1 MDFYGT
7 ASTAVGQLI
16 KVTIFIKGVI
26 TDIKEFE
33 DNLHDIQLKINI
45 QLATLEFFRK
55 RFVDSEDALMLP
67 GRSSEFLVQTVTDLL
82 LTMTGKLA
90 VYEVF
95 MRKYNF
101 LDENSGDEK
110 DEEDEGN
117 KREAPPEG
125 GKESKVS
132 FLERARTRFKTLKL
146 KGYDWAIFD
155 KKKLLAVLED
165 YRSDTDSLRGMMQHF
180 SQEALYSLVE
190 KSSLKGTGLESVIK
204 RQKLAKVELA
214 SDFAEIEG
222 DFAEEGVA
230 AERFQLGH
238 WNHQGSST
246 QVIVEYHEYEDQ
258 LRSDDLDEDEVAK
271 LKEPV
276 KTLAWLLQNS
286 SFRETDGE
294 LIEEQPVIYSLQ
306 CLGYKDDTRAKRMT
320 FLYKLPSPP
329 DGTSWR
335 YDGGNTLATL
345 HTLITKV
352 DKKTKRGFKP
362 PLADRYSIANS
373 LALTVLNIH
382 GSLWIH
388 KNIWSHGILL
398 FLQDKDGSTYPLG
411 ATTELSGPTPITAT
425 KDGAKPRLLAFLGDW
440 GYSRRID
447 GFTDMN
453 VDFDIEGNLYRHP
466 ERQGKPKRQ
475 FSRIHDIYALGVVLL
490 EIGLWRT
497 VSQLFEKQIHEIR
510 QTADTKLLKAKD
522 VANTLTSL
530 AKKELP
536 KEMGEKYASAV
547 LACLTGDF
555 HKDSD
560 VDLSLD
566 MKDKVVDVT
575 ALGVKL

>member
-16 KVTIFIKGVI
+16 QVTIFIKGVI

-33 DNLHDIQLKINI
+33 DNLHDTQLKINI
-45 QLATLEFFRK
+45 QLATLEFFRR
-55 RFVDSEDALMLP
+55 RFVDSKDALMLP
-67 GRSSEFLVQTVTDLL
+67 GRSSEFLAQTVTDLL

-90 VYEVF
+90 VYEAF
-95 MRKYNF
+95 MRKYDII
-101 LDENSGDEK
+101 DENNGDEK
-110 DEEDEGN
+110 TESEGS
-117 KREAPPEG
+117 PEG
-125 GKESKVS
+125 ETVSNVS
-132 FLERARTRFKTLKL
+132 FLERARTKFKTLKL

-165 YRSDTDSLRGMMQHF
+165 YKSDTDSLRGMMQHF
-180 SQEALYSLVE
+180 SQEAIYSFVE
-190 KSSLKGTGLESVIK
+190 NSSLKGTGLESVIK
-204 RQKLAKVELA
+204 RQKLSKIELP

-222 DFAEEGVA
+222 EFAEEGVA
-230 AERFQLGH
+230 AERFKLGR

-246 QVIVEYHEYEDQ
+246 QVIVEHHEYEDQ
-258 LRSDDLDEDEVAK
+258 LQSYDLDQDEVAK
-271 LKEPV
+271 LKNPV

-286 SFRETDGE
+286 SFRETGE
-294 LIEEQPVIYSLQ
+294 ESSEEQPVIYSLQ

-320 FLYKLPSPP
+320 FLYKLPPPP

-335 YDGGNTLATL
+335 YDSGNTLATL

-352 DKKTKRGFKP
+352 DKKTRRAFKP

-382 GSLWIH
+382 GSAWIH

-398 FLQDKDGSTYPLG
+398 FLQDKNGSTYPLG
-411 ATTELSGPTPITAT
+411 ATTETSSSTPIADT
-425 KDGAKPRLLAFLGDW
+425 KDGSKPRLLAFLGDW

-453 VDFDIEGNLYRHP
+453 VDFDIEANLYRHP

-497 VSQLFEKQIHEIR
+497 VSQLFDRQINEIR
-510 QTADTKLLKAKD
+510 QTAETKLLKAKD
-522 VANTLTSL
+522 VTAKLTGL
-530 AKKELP
+530 AEKELP
-536 KEMGEKYASAV
+536 KEMGERYASAV

-555 HKDSD
+555 HKESG
-560 VDLSLD
+560 VDFSLH

>member
-16 KVTIFIKGVI
+16 QVTIFIKGVI

-45 QLATLEFFRK
+45 QLATLEFFRR
-55 RFVDSEDALMLP
+55 RFVDSKDALMLP

-90 VYEVF
+90 VYEAF
-95 MRKYNF
+95 MRKYDII
-101 LDENSGDEK
+101 DENGRDEK
-110 DEEDEGN
+110 TEIGG
-117 KREAPPEG
+117 PPEG
-125 GKESKVS
+125 ETDSKVS
-132 FLERARTRFKTLKL
+132 FLERARAKFKTLKL

-155 KKKLLAVLED
+155 KKKLLSVLQD
-165 YRSDTDSLRGMMQHF
+165 YKSDTDSLRGMMQHF
-180 SQEALYSLVE
+180 SQEAIYSFVE
-190 KSSLKGTGLESVIK
+190 ASSLKGTGLESVIK
-204 RQKLAKVELA
+204 RQKLAKIELP
-214 SDFAEIEG
+214 SEFAEIEG
-222 DFAEEGVA
+222 EFAEEGVA
-230 AERFQLGH
+230 AERFQLGR
-238 WNHQGSST
+238 WNHQESST
-246 QVIVEYHEYEDQ
+246 QVIVEHHEYEDQ

-271 LKEPV
+271 LKKPV

-286 SFRETDGE
+286 SFRETGKE
-294 LIEEQPVIYSLQ
+294 LSEEQPVIYSLQ
-306 CLGYKDDTRAKRMT
+306 CLGYKDDIKAKRMT

-335 YDGGNTLATL
+335 YDSGNTLATL

-352 DKKTKRGFKP
+352 DKKTKRVFKP

-382 GSLWIH
+382 GSAWIH

-398 FLQDKDGSTYPLG
+398 FLQDKNGSTYPLG
-411 ATTELSGPTPITAT
+411 ATTETSSSAPIAATT

-453 VDFDIEGNLYRHP
+453 VDFDIEANLYRHP

-497 VSQLFEKQIHEIR
+497 VSQLFDKQINEIR
-510 QTADTKLLKAKD
+510 QTAETKLLKAKN
-522 VANTLTSL
+522 VTATLTGL
-530 AKKELP
+530 AEKELP
-536 KEMGEKYASAV
+536 KEMGERYASAV

-555 HKDSD
+555 HKESD

-566 MKDKVVDVT
+566 MKEKVVGVM

>member
-16 KVTIFIKGVI
+16 QVTIFIKGVI

-33 DNLHDIQLKINI
+33 ENLHEIQLKINI
-45 QLATLEFFRK
+45 QLATLEVFRR
-55 RFVDSEDALMLP
+55 RFVDSKDALMLP

-90 VYEVF
+90 VYEAF
-95 MRKYNF
+95 MRKY
-101 LDENSGDEK
+101 DIMDKKSGDGKNEI
-110 DEEDEGN
+110 EGS
-117 KREAPPEG
+117 PDG
-125 GKESKVS
+125 QTDSKVS
-132 FLERARTRFKTLKL
+132 FLEGARTKFKTLKL

-155 KKKLLAVLED
+155 KKKLVAVLED

-180 SQEALYSLVE
+180 SQEAIYSFLE
-190 KSSLKGTGLESVIK
+190 NSSLKGTGLEPVIK
-204 RQKLAKVELA
+204 RQKLAKIELP
-214 SDFAEIEG
+214 SDFTEIEG

-230 AERFQLGH
+230 AERFQLGR
-238 WNHQGSST
+238 WSHQGSST
-246 QVIVEYHEYEDQ
+246 QVIVEHHEYEDQ
-258 LRSDDLDEDEVAK
+258 LQSDDLDEDEIAK
-271 LKEPV
+271 LKKPG

-286 SFRETDGE
+286 SFRGTGE
-294 LIEEQPVIYSLQ
+294 EFIEEQPVIYSLQ
-306 CLGYKDDTRAKRMT
+306 CLGYKDDIKAKRMT
-320 FLYKLPSPP
+320 
-329 DGTSWR
+329 
-335 YDGGNTLATL
+335 GNTLATL

-352 DKKTKRGFKP
+352 DKKTKRAFKP

-382 GSLWIH
+382 GSAWIH

-398 FLQDKDGSTYPLG
+398 FLQDNNGSTYPLG
-411 ATTELSGPTPITAT
+411 ATTEIPNSTPIAAT

-453 VDFDIEGNLYRHP
+453 VDFDIEANLYRHP

-497 VSQLFEKQIHEIR
+497 VSQLFDRQIREIR
-510 QTADTKLLKAKD
+510 QTAETKLLKARD
-522 VANTLTSL
+522 VTATLTGL

-536 KEMGEKYASAV
+536 KEMGERYASAV

-555 HKDSD
+555 S
-560 VDLSLD
+560 
-566 MKDKVVDVT
+566 
-575 ALGVKL
+575 

>member
-1 MDFYGT
+1 MDFYDT

-16 KVTIFIKGVI
+16 QVTIFIKGVI

-33 DNLHDIQLKINI
+33 DNLHDIQLKINV
-45 QLATLEFFRK
+45 QLATLEFFRL
-55 RFVDSEDALMLP
+55 RFCDSKDVLMLP
-67 GRSSEFLVQTVTDLL
+67 GHSSEFLVQTVIDLL
-82 LTMTGKLA
+82 LTMNVKLA
-90 VYEVF
+90 VYEAF
-95 MRKYNF
+95 MRKY
-101 LDENSGDEK
+101 DIIDEK
-110 DEEDEGN
+110 IGNEKNEENEN
-117 KREAPPEG
+117 EVSPEG
-125 GKESKVS
+125 EKDSKVS
-132 FLERARTRFKTLKL
+132 FIERARAKFKTLKL

-155 KKKLLAVLED
+155 KKKLLSVLED
-165 YRSDTDSLRGMMQHF
+165 YKSDTDSLRGMMQHF
-180 SQEALYSLVE
+180 SQEAIYSFVE
-190 KSSLKGTGLESVIK
+190 NSSLKDTGLESVIK
-204 RQKLAKVELA
+204 RQKLTAIKRH
-214 SDFAEIEG
+214 SDFVEIEG
-222 DFAEEGVA
+222 EFAEESVA
-230 AERFQLGH
+230 TERFQLGR
-238 WNHQGSST
+238 WNHGGSST
-246 QVIVEYHEYEDQ
+246 QVIIEHHEYEDQ
-258 LRSDDLDEDEVAK
+258 LRSDDLDEEEVAK

-286 SFRETDGE
+286 SFREADG
-294 LIEEQPVIYSLQ
+294 ISNEEQPIIYSLQ
-306 CLGYKDDTRAKRMT
+306 CLGYKDDIKAKRMT

-335 YDGGNTLATL
+335 YDSGHTLTTL
-345 HTLITKV
+345 HTMIAKI
-352 DKKTKRGFKP
+352 DEKTKRRFKP

-388 KNIWSHGILL
+388 KNIWSHGILM
-398 FLQDKDGSTYPLG
+398 FLQDKNGNTYPLG
-411 ATTELSGPTPITAT
+411 ATTEISGSSPIVAA

-447 GFTDMN
+447 GFTDMS
-453 VDFDIEGNLYRHP
+453 VDFDIEANLYRHL

-497 VSQLFEKQIHEIR
+497 VSQLFDKQINEIR
-510 QTADTKLLKAKD
+510 QTAETKLLKAKD
-522 VANTLTSL
+522 VTAMLISL

-536 KEMGEKYASAV
+536 KEMGERYASAV

-566 MKDKVVDVT
+566 MKEKVVDVT

>member
-16 KVTIFIKGVI
+16 QVTIFIKGVI

-45 QLATLEFFRK
+45 QLATLEFFRR
-55 RFVDSEDALMLP
+55 RFVDSKDALMLP

-90 VYEVF
+90 VYEAF
-95 MRKYNF
+95 MRKYDII
-101 LDENSGDEK
+101 DEKHGDEK
-110 DEEDEGN
+110 NEIEGL
-117 KREAPPEG
+117 PEG
-125 GKESKVS
+125 ETDSKVS
-132 FLERARTRFKTLKL
+132 FLERARAKFKTLKL

-165 YRSDTDSLRGMMQHF
+165 YKSDTDSLRGMMQHF
-180 SQEALYSLVE
+180 SQEAIYSFVE
-190 KSSLKGTGLESVIK
+190 NSSLKDTGLEAVIK
-204 RQKLAKVELA
+204 RQKLAKIELP
-214 SDFAEIEG
+214 SDFDEIGGE
-222 DFAEEGVA
+222 FAEEGVA
-230 AERFQLGH
+230 AKRFQLGR
-238 WNHQGSST
+238 WNHQGLST
-246 QVIVEYHEYEDQ
+246 QVIVEHHEYEDQ

-271 LKEPV
+271 LKKPV

-286 SFRETDGE
+286 SFRETGE
-294 LIEEQPVIYSLQ
+294 ESGEEQPVIHSLQ
-306 CLGYKDDTRAKRMT
+306 CLGYKDDMTAKRMT

-335 YDGGNTLATL
+335 YDSGNTLATL

-352 DKKTKRGFKP
+352 DKKTRRAFKP

-382 GSLWIH
+382 GSAWIH

-398 FLQDKDGSTYPLG
+398 FLQDKNGNTYPLG
-411 ATTELSGPTPITAT
+411 ATTETPGSTPISAT
-425 KDGAKPRLLAFLGDW
+425 KDGEKPQLLAFLGDW

-447 GFTDMN
+447 GYTDMN
-453 VDFDIEGNLYRHP
+453 VDFDIEANLYRHP

-497 VSQLFEKQIHEIR
+497 VSQLFDKKINEIQ
-510 QTADTKLLKAKD
+510 QTAETKLLKAKD
-522 VANTLTSL
+522 VTATLTGL

-536 KEMGEKYASAV
+536 KEMGERYASAV

-555 HKDSD
+555 RKESD

-575 ALGVKL
+575 GLGVKL

>member
-7 ASTAVGQLI
+7 ASTAVEQLI
-16 KVTIFIKGVI
+16 QVTIFIKGVI

-45 QLATLEFFRK
+45 QLATLEFFRR
-55 RFVDSEDALMLP
+55 RFIDSKDALMLP
-67 GRSSEFLVQTVTDLL
+67 GRSSEFLVQTVTHLL

-95 MRKYNF
+95 MRKYDFIDDKVDN
-101 LDENSGDEK
+101 EK
-110 DEEDEGN
+110 NGNEASQEG
-117 KREAPPEG
+117 E
-125 GKESKVS
+125 KEPKES
-132 FLERARTRFKTLKL
+132 FLERARTKFKTLKL

-165 YRSDTDSLRGMMQHF
+165 YKSDTDSLRGMMQHF
-180 SQEALYSLVE
+180 SQEAIYSFVE
-190 KSSLKGTGLESVIK
+190 NSSLKDTGLESVIK
-204 RQKLAKVELA
+204 RQKLAKIELP
-214 SDFAEIEG
+214 SDFAEMEG
-222 DFAEEGVA
+222 EFSQEGVA
-230 AERFQLGH
+230 AERFQLGR
-238 WNHQGSST
+238 WSHQGSST
-246 QVIVEYHEYEDQ
+246 QVIVEHHEYEDQ

-286 SFRETDGE
+286 SFRETGGE
-294 LIEEQPVIYSLQ
+294 SSEEQPIIYSLQ
-306 CLGYKDDTRAKRMT
+306 CLGYKDDVRAKRMT
-320 FLYKLPSPP
+320 FLYKLPLPP

-335 YDGGNTLATL
+335 YDSGNTLATL
-345 HTLITKV
+345 HTLITKA
-352 DKKTKRGFKP
+352 DKKTKRAFKP

-398 FLQDKDGSTYPLG
+398 FLQDKNGSTYPLG
-411 ATTELSGPTPITAT
+411 ATTEISGPTPTIAAT

-453 VDFDIEGNLYRHP
+453 VDFDIEANLYRHP

-497 VSQLFEKQIHEIR
+497 VSQLFDKQIHEIR
-510 QTADTKLLKAKD
+510 QTAETKLLKAKD
-522 VANTLTSL
+522 VTATLTSL
-530 AKKELP
+530 AKRELP
-536 KEMGEKYASAV
+536 KEMGERYASAV

-555 HKDSD
+555 HKDGD